1 MKIFT
6 ILVAKIIILIGK
18 ILKRGSVL
26 PGNIAL
32 RIDKNI
38 LSKLDM
44 PKIVIAVTGS
54 SGKGSTTSL
63 IANSL
68 RDLNYTVTHNISGSK
83 LNTGILTAILEDTTI
98 TGKVKTDAVVVECD
112 ERFAKFVFPAIKPT
126 YVVVTNI
133 TRDQPPRQ
141 GNFDIVYN
149 EIKKAITD
157 DMTLVLNA
165 DDPYLQKFALSFDK
179 VIYYSV
185 DKDEFSTK
193 EALFENLNLIYC
205 PRCNTKLDYKY
216 YNFENI
222 GYYECKN
229 CHLKHPESKFEVTNI
244 DYDNFEIT
252 INKNIVKIPFPMLFA
267 IYNTLAAYSV
277 LSLIGIEENKVTEL
291 INKNTKPNLKQY
303 NAIELDNR
311 MVYVLNNKNENSTT
325 FNHSLLLLNR
335 DKDAKTVVIGW
346 KEISRRYKFNDL
358 SWLYDIDFEILNKHK
373 IESLI
378 CVGVQRYD
386 IATRLKI
393 AGLDIEKIKCF
404 ESLDEAT
411 KYLKISTKE
420 NIYAILNFDY
430 VDPFTKL
437 IKEEE
442 ND

>member
-18 ILKRGSVL
+18 ILNRGSVL

-38 LSKLDM
+38 LSKLEM

-68 RDLNYTVTHNISGSK
+68 RDLNYKVTHNISGSN
-83 LNTGILTAILEDTTI
+83 LNTGILTTILEDTTI

-126 YVVVTNI
+126 FVVVTNI

-141 GNFDIVYN
+141 GNFDIVFN

-179 VIYYSV
+179 IVYYSV
-185 DKDEFSTK
+185 DKNEYSSK
-193 EALFENLNLIYC
+193 EQLFQNLNLIYC

-216 YNFENI
+216 LHFENI

-229 CHLKHPESKFEVTNI
+229 CHLKHPDSKFEVTDIN
-244 DYDNFEIT
+244 YNECEIK
-252 INKNIVKIPFPMLFA
+252 INKNNVKIPFPMLFA

-277 LSLIGIEENKVTEL
+277 LSLIGIDENKVTEL
-291 INKNTKPNLKQY
+291 INNNTKPNVKQY
-303 NAIELDNR
+303 NAINWDNR
-311 MVYVLNNKNENSTT
+311 TVYVLNNKNENSTT
-325 FNHSLLLLNR
+325 FNHSLLLLDR
-335 DKDAKTVVIGW
+335 DKDAKTVIIGW

-358 SWLYDIDFEILNKHK
+358 SWLYDIDFEILNRHK
-373 IESLI
+373 IENLV

-393 AGLDIEKIKCF
+393 ADLDINKIKCF
-404 ESLDEAT
+404 ETLEEAT
-411 KYLKISTKE
+411 KFLKCSTKE